1 MHSHAL
7 LFLVGQA
14 GVLCQVVG
22 SLLLL
27 KQAFIARKF
36 GGTES
41 GLAAVDQSE
50 EVSLDRIGFLGMDLV
65 RDVKA
70 QFSRQLPGFGFLF
83 FGMACQFI
91 GNFAAL

>member
-1 MHSHAL
+1 MSSHSL
-7 LFLVGQA
+7 LFLVGQI
-14 GVLCQVVG
+14 GVLCQVIG

-27 KQAFIARKF
+27 KQAFVARKF
-36 GGTES
+36 GGPES
-41 GLAAVDQSE
+41 GLVAIDHE
-50 EVSLDRIGFLGMDLV
+50 NEVSIDAIGTLGMDLT

-83 FGMACQFI
+83 FGMACQFV